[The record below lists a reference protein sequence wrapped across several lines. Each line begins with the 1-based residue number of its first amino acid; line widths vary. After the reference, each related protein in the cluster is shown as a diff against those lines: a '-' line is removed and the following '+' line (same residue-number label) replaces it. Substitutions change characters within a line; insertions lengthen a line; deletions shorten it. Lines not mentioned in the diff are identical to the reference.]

1 MNSRRG
7 YSMAVRGEQ
16 AAATRARILDAAR
29 AQFDLR
35 STDFTLDTVAT
46 AAGVSVQTVL
56 RAFGNKHGLVL
67 AAIGTDRAEVPEPVE
82 IPASVG
88 EAIRKIVDDY
98 EAIGDRVL
106 WMLAAEHRIDG
117 FDEIADEGRRRHRA
131 WVDAVFA
138 DHLGRRRTAEREALL
153 TALLV
158 PLDVYTW
165 KLLRRDLGLD
175 RETSESIIERLVRGV
190 LGDQSDDQ
198 GE

>member
-1 MNSRRG
+1 
-7 YSMAVRGEQ
+7 MAVRGEQ
-16 AAATRARILDAAR
+16 AAATRARIIDAAR

-67 AAIGTDRAEVPEPVE
+67 AAIGTDRAEVPGPVE

-88 EAIRKIVDDY
+88 DAIRKIVDDY
-98 EAIGDRVL
+98 EDIGDRVL
-106 WMLAAEHRIDG
+106 WMLAAEHRIAG
-117 FDEIADEGRRRHRA
+117 FGEIADEGRRRHRA
-131 WVDAVFA
+131 WVEAVFA
-138 DHLGRRRTAEREALL
+138 DCLPRRGTDERDALL

-175 RETSESIIERLVRGV
+175 RRTTEAIIESLVRGV
-190 LGDQSDDQ
+190 LNDQSDNKE
-198 GE
+198 G